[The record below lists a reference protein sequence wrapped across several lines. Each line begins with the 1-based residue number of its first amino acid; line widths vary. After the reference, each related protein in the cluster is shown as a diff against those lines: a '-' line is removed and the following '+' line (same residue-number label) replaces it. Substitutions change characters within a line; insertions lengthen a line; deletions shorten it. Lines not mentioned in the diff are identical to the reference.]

1 MVASS
6 HFLSQPACARKAAH
20 TRTIQLQAYERQDGL
35 WDLEALIEDTK
46 PEEFATQT
54 THFSCG
60 VPIHLMAMRVTVNG
74 ALDVLAA
81 EGSMQRMPFPSICP
95 EAQSRLERLVGANL
109 LKGFRQEISKRISAH
124 ERCSHL
130 SELAAL
136 LPTLAVQTIL
146 QAKIVDEVETQ
157 PSSRPLK
164 IGGCH
169 AWREDGPLVMKHYP
183 QWYRQPVAS
192 GDQPENS

>member
-1 MVASS
+1 MVAPS
-6 HFLSQPACARKAAH
+6 HFLSHPACARKAAH
-20 TRTIQLQAYERQDGL
+20 TRSIQLQAYERQDGL
-35 WDLEALIEDTK
+35 WDLEASIEDTK
-46 PEEFATQT
+46 PEEFVTQT
-54 THFSCG
+54 TRFSCG

-74 ALDVLAA
+74 ALEVVAA
-81 EGSMQRMPFPSICP
+81 EGSMQRMPFSSICP
-95 EAQSRLERLVGANL
+95 QAQTRIERLVGANL
-109 LKGFRQEISKRISAH
+109 LKGFRQEISTRIPAH

-146 QAKIVDEVETQ
+146 QGKIVAEGDAQ
-157 PSSRPLK
+157 PSARPLK

-183 QWYRQPVAS
+183 QWYRKPAAS
-192 GDQPENS
+192 GE